1 MPTPVPA
8 SAPAFA
14 ILRVHKLRSPDR
26 IKAAAAHNRRDG
38 QVPNADPTRRSV
50 AQLATNVPILEQI
63 ETVIR
68 RRVTH
73 PGARVRANSVR
84 AMEVVLSASPEYF
97 RPWAPERSGE
107 WDQKRMRAWVG
118 AAWDWLGREM
128 PGELVDVRLHLD
140 EATPHLQAILVPVTA
155 DGRLSANELFTRAT
169 LRGLQTRYA
178 AALGELGIRRGI
190 QGSRARHDRVQKFYG
205 AVKAAE
211 TAVDGPEPLSAPT
224 LAAHAAV
231 LPVALSEAREKGALA
246 RSMEAQRDRAREQAR
261 ELAAQLRD
269 VDLAAVLDRCGLDRD
284 PGDRKRWCGPGSRI
298 SVEGRKF
305 YDHEQGRGGGG
316 AIDLAKHLLGTDYQG
331 AVAWL
336 AREFSLEEATGAVR
350 ASAEAVVAQAV
361 ADAPPLPEP
370 EVPEHDEDAW
380 PAVADHLERVR
391 GFAAA
396 EVRRLREQDLVR
408 ADSRRNAVFPMVR
421 TANKQHRLWGAEL
434 VGTDPRRPFKGLARG
449 SRRNLGYFRLWAGA
463 KGVPTRRL
471 VLVEG
476 AIKAVALAALLR
488 DRLLEMGERWLIAS
502 TAGARPDAPWI
513 KSWAERGLQVMA
525 AYDADEVGDRMSEA
539 LMQRY
544 PGAER
549 LRPEGAKDWD
559 EQMRRQA
566 ELDAAAQ
573 EAEDEPDDLDDVRLT
588 WG

>member
-1 MPTPVPA
+1 MPA
-8 SAPAFA
+8 SAAAFA
-14 ILRVHKLRSPDR
+14 VLRVHKLRSAGK
-26 IKAAAAHNRRDG
+26 IEAAVAHNRRVG
-38 QVPNADPTRRSV
+38 RVPNADPSRRSV
-50 AQLATNVPILEQI
+50 GLLELGGPILEGI
-63 ETVIR
+63 EDVIR
-68 RRVTH
+68 QRVTH
-73 PGARVRANSVR
+73 PEARVRSNSVR

-97 RPWAPERSGE
+97 RPGEPERAGV
-107 WDQKRMRAWVG
+107 WDEARLRAWRLK
-118 AAWDWLGREM
+118 AENWLHDEM

-178 AALGELGIRRGI
+178 AALAELGIRRGI

-211 TAVDGPEPLSAPT
+211 TAVDGPEPLSAPA
-224 LAAHAAV
+224 LAARAAA
-231 LPVALSEAREKGALA
+231 LPVALSEARKQGAQA

-261 ELAAQLRD
+261 KLAAQLRD
-269 VDLAAVLDRCGLDRD
+269 VDLAAVLDRCGLERD
-284 PGDRKRWCGPGSRI
+284 PGDRKQWRGPGSRI
-298 SVEGRKF
+298 SAEGRKF

-331 AVAWL
+331 GVAWL
-336 AREFSLEEATGAVR
+336 AREFSPEEATGAVR
-350 ASAEAVVAQAV
+350 ASAEAVVARAV

-380 PAVADHLERVR
+380 PVVADHLERVR

-396 EVRRLREQDLVR
+396 EVRRLRERDLVR

-421 TANKQHRLWGAEL
+421 TAGKQHRLWGAEL

-502 TAGARPDAPWI
+502 TAGVRPDAPWI
-513 KSWAERGLQVMA
+513 KLWAERGLQVMA

-566 ELDAAAQ
+566 EPDPAAQ
-573 EAEDEPDDLDDVRLT
+573 EVVEDEPDDLDDLRLT
-588 WG
+588 